1 MSEKNLF
8 STDADCS
15 VQAEV
20 YASIDIRKRLVIEY
34 SCTYDSA
41 PQRDFDRRATV
52 DSEDTAQMA
61 LYYKVEV
68 EQLPQLLYDRCGVA
82 YAGTPSEADGVF
94 KQALD
99 TILEARV
106 NYKLFEV

>member
-1 MSEKNLF
+1 MVEKNLF

-15 VQAEV
+15 AQAEI
-20 YASIDIRKRLVIEY
+20 YASIDVRKRLIIEY
-34 SCTYDSA
+34 SCTYDNA
-41 PQRDFDRRATV
+41 PQRDFDKRAIV
-52 DSEDTAQMA
+52 DSDDTAQMA

>member
-15 VQAEV
+15 AQAEI
-20 YASIDIRKRLVIEY
+20 YASIDIRKRLIIEY
-34 SCTYDSA
+34 SCTYDNA

-52 DSEDTAQMA
+52 DREDTAQMA

-82 YAGTPSEADGVF
+82 YAGTSSEADGVF

>member
-20 YASIDIRKRLVIEY
+20 YASTDVRKRLVIEY
-34 SCTYDSA
+34 SCTYDNA
-41 PQRDFDRRATV
+41 PQRDFDKRAIV
-52 DSEDTAQMA
+52 DSDDTAQMA
-61 LYYKVEV
+61 LYYNVKI
-68 EQLPQLLYDRCGVA
+68 EQLPQLLFDKCGVA
-82 YAGTPSEADGVF
+82 YAGTPSEAEEVF

-99 TILEARV
+99 AILEARV
-106 NYKLFEV
+106 RYKMSEI